1 MKDYNIILEKE
12 NKLIVN
18 LKELKNSSSNLENK
32 LFSYF

>member
-18 LKELKNSSSNLENK
+18 LKELKNSFSNLENK

>member
-18 LKELKNSSSNLENK
+18 LKELKNSFSNLENK
-32 LFSYF
+32 LFPDF